1 MNTSTPSVTVPAT
14 DRATAAL
21 ADWLIR
27 DLTALLLEQAGLP
40 DPQRLRRLPTI
51 TAAHIGKPS
60 KLRRHVR
67 ALEQVLG
74 QVDRH
79 LHASTSPPGLGAQ
92 SVPAVPNEIFDVAAD
107 VAGTVADYGSPAA
120 ALANRT
126 VLIAAAVISDGWGMI
141 EASESWSNTAQSYC
155 AFITRLWRDEPQAQ
169 VLVDPG

>member
-1 MNTSTPSVTVPAT
+1 MPVVTVPAT

-21 ADWLIR
+21 ADWVIR
-27 DLTALLLEQAGLP
+27 DLTALMLEHAGLP
-40 DPQRLRRLPTI
+40 DPQRLRRLPAV

-74 QVDRH
+74 QVNRH
-79 LHASTSPPGLGAQ
+79 LHASTPPCGYGAQ
-92 SVPAVPNEIFDVAAD
+92 SVPAVPDEVFDVAAD

-120 ALANRT
+120 ALANRA
-126 VLIAAAVISDGWGMI
+126 VLISAAVIGGGWGMVSAT
-141 EASESWSNTAQSYC
+141 ENWSATAQSYC
-155 AFITRLWRDEPQAQ
+155 AFITQLWCDEPQAQ